1 MIEFSVSLIEFVLA
15 TFVPIYLGMFLLIF
29 LSKVTR
35 VGTRYLS
42 AYALGL
48 LFWFFFDTLNDAVQ
62 LDVNQGYS
70 FDFNHISLVT
80 LFIIGFL
87 LFTLL
92 GGVLSSGMENPSGKQ
107 GSSSPFLLAT
117 LVALGMGCHGIGEGI
132 EFGGLAASTQ
142 AISVLDAI
150 GGIGGGI
157 AYGLH
162 KLLESTIV
170 IVVFITL
177 ARANGLPFRKQLW
190 QTVIVGFAFGIPSA
204 VGEVAGYS
212 VPIDSSWF
220 YALGAGAALFVVLQV
235 IKPIFAFNE
244 DGEVTYSQWVRISV
258 SMIVGFLLL
267 YTAALGHS

>member
-1 MIEFSVSLIEFVLA
+1 MIEFGVSFVEFTLA
-15 TFVPIYLGMFLLIF
+15 TFVPIYVGMFLLVA
-29 LSKVTR
+29 LSNATR
-35 VGTRYLS
+35 VDTRYLS

-48 LFWFFFDTLNDAVQ
+48 LFWFFFDTLNDAAQ

-70 FDFNHISLVT
+70 FDFNHIGLVT
-80 LFIIGFL
+80 LFITGFL

-92 GGVLSSGMENPSGKQ
+92 GGMLSSKRESPARKQENSF
-107 GSSSPFLLAT
+107 PFLLAI

-132 EFGGLAASTQ
+132 EFGGLAAGTQ
-142 AISVLDAI
+142 ASSVLDAI
-150 GGIGGGI
+150 GGISGGI

-177 ARANGLPFRKQLW
+177 TRANGLSFRKQLW
-190 QTVIVGFAFGIPSA
+190 QTVMVGLAFGIPSA

-235 IKPIFAFNE
+235 IKPIFAANKGE
-244 DGEVTYSQWVRISV
+244 EVTYSQWVRISV
-258 SMIVGFLLL
+258 AMILGFLLL
-267 YTAALGHS
+267 YAAALGHS